1 MKNKCNARMVLYEL
15 RNINGNFMT
24 HFFGIVFPNIMCLLL
39 VKTVGS
45 QVPKEIQ
52 PEVVL
57 SIMLSMSLVMPMSIM
72 LLGYGAL
79 YSQEVERGIPLRMH
93 LFGYSEKS
101 EIMAKLIAHL
111 IFLTIAFTIYA
122 LFQII
127 AMDIPKP
134 VFSSFLCLVLS
145 LYLLGIIF
153 LMIAHAFARI
163 FKKFSITFGVSMF
176 LYFMIM
182 MITGMMGIETN
193 QLPEG
198 LQKIAGM
205 FPMTYVSNDF
215 ASFWQGG
222 NYNFMP
228 YIQSL
233 LFLGAAAGIL
243 LMYAIHKNRR
253 TIPGK

>member
-1 MKNKCNARMVLYEL
+1 MKNKCSFRMVLYEL

-39 VKTVGS
+39 SKTVGS
-45 QVPKEIQ
+45 QVPDNVRQ
-52 PEVVL
+52 EVL
-57 SIMLSMSLVMPMSIM
+57 TSITLSMSLVMPMAIM

-79 YSQEVERGIPLRMH
+79 YSQEVERGIPLRMR

-101 EIMAKLIAHL
+101 EITAKLIAHL
-111 IFLTIAFTIYA
+111 IFLTIAFIIFS
-122 LFQII
+122 LVQII

-134 VFSSFLCLVLS
+134 AFSSLICLILS

-153 LMIAHAFARI
+153 LVIAHSFAQI

-182 MITGMMGIETN
+182 MITGMMGIETE
-193 QLPEG
+193 QLPQT

-222 NYNFMP
+222 SYNFMP

-233 LFLGAAAGIL
+233 LFLGAIAGIL
-243 LMYAIHKNRR
+243 LLYSMHKNRR
-253 TIPGK
+253 VI

>member
-1 MKNKCNARMVLYEL
+1 MVLYEL

-39 VKTVGS
+39 SKTVGS
-45 QVPKEIQ
+45 QVPDNVRQ
-52 PEVVL
+52 EVL
-57 SIMLSMSLVMPMSIM
+57 TSITLSMSLVMPMAIM

-79 YSQEVERGIPLRMH
+79 YSREVESGIPLRMR

-101 EIMAKLIAHL
+101 EITAKLIAHL
-111 IFLTIAFTIYA
+111 IFLTIAFIIFS
-122 LFQII
+122 LVQMI

-134 VFSSFLCLVLS
+134 AFSSLICLILS

-153 LMIAHAFARI
+153 LVIAHSFAQI

-182 MITGMMGIETN
+182 MITGMMGIETE
-193 QLPEG
+193 QLPQT

-222 NYNFMP
+222 SYNFMP

-233 LFLGAAAGIL
+233 LFLGAIAGIL
-243 LMYAIHKNRR
+243 LLYSMHKNRR
-253 TIPGK
+253 VI

>member
-1 MKNKCNARMVLYEL
+1 MKNKCSFRMVLYEL

-39 VKTVGS
+39 SKTVGS
-45 QVPKEIQ
+45 QVPDNVRQ
-52 PEVVL
+52 EVL
-57 SIMLSMSLVMPMSIM
+57 TSITLSMSLVMPMAIM

-79 YSQEVERGIPLRMH
+79 YSKEVERGIPLRMR

-101 EIMAKLIAHL
+101 EITAKLIAHL
-111 IFLTIAFTIYA
+111 IFLTIAFIIFS
-122 LFQII
+122 LVQII

-134 VFSSFLCLVLS
+134 AFSSLICLILS

-153 LMIAHAFARI
+153 LVIAHSFAQI

-182 MITGMMGIETN
+182 MITGMMGIETE
-193 QLPEG
+193 QLPQT

-215 ASFWQGG
+215 SSFWQGG
-222 NYNFMP
+222 SYNFMP

-233 LFLGAAAGIL
+233 LFLGAIAGIL
-243 LMYAIHKNRR
+243 LLYSMHKNRR
-253 TIPGK
+253 VI